1 MDLILKNGLP
11 HQAKGVNAI
20 SNVFTDSS
28 FESNTLYYANPKLH
42 LDKDVLLE
50 NIKNIQ
56 KANSIHPEHTSL
68 NAIGNYLN
76 LDIKM
81 ETGTGKTYVYAST
94 IFELHKRF
102 KINKFIVVVP
112 TLPIKAGASQFLSD
126 PYVKK
131 HFKDVCGYNA
141 EIDLQ
146 VLESVKKT
154 KGRQYFPSV
163 VREFVSGS
171 SQNTNKIQVL
181 LTNMALLTNSKLL
194 TKNDYDAGVLDFFKP
209 VDAIKATLP
218 FVIIDEPHRFSKQQ
232 KAFSFITEQIQPQCI
247 IRYGATFPSKAISK
261 GKNKK
266 TIKDYHN
273 LVYNLNACDSFNQN
287 LIKGIAKEHF
297 EPISKKEDK
306 VKVMSI
312 DDKMAVKFNHIKK
325 EASNKAFTLNKGD
338 SLSLISE
345 QFEGITIE
353 AIGKNFFELSNG
365 QTKFQGE
372 EFSTDIYS
380 SSYQEQMLKLAIERH
395 FETEKE
401 NFSRR
406 FKIKTL
412 ALFFIDDIYSYR
424 KKDDSEKEAYLKDT
438 FEKLLIEKIDEVLPT
453 LSKANDAD
461 YIAYLEASKKDISK
475 CHAGYFSQDNSD
487 SDEEIAKQVNEILH
501 DKKSL
506 LSIKNED
513 GSINPRRFL
522 FSKWTLKEG
531 WDNPNVFTITKL
543 RSSGSENSKLQEVGR
558 GLRLPVDENG
568 NRISNE
574 DFKLNYIIDFTEAD
588 FADRLV
594 KEINDDLPAGFVITN
609 EQLEKVAKKLE
620 LSKNELFKKLVI
632 NDYIDMDRNIILE
645 NTEAFFEEF
654 PDFSLG
660 INSDKVTDRNKK
672 KEVKIKIRASVYS
685 ELKEL
690 WEAINQKYLIYYDSL
705 EKEDY
710 LKEQLVEIFKNDVFT
725 DVILSS
731 NRQYIVSSDDGSMV
745 TNESGGV
752 QYIINN
758 KITYGTFLKRIN
770 KQTNLPI
777 NIINEALTAF
787 NKVHPEVEM
796 KINEY
801 SVANFVS
808 KFSDWKINNLE
819 GQFTYKK
826 TSLSLKSTALTF
838 ADGTSREEITQGR
851 IGTKFIP
858 GEPTEK
864 YLYDT
869 YAYDSPL
876 EKDNILAEG
885 ISEIVVYGKIPRNS
899 LSIPTTTGQS
909 YSPDFMYVVKKVDGT
924 KTLNIIVE
932 TKDVETETTLR
943 SIETAKIN
951 CAKAFFEQLTIDGY
965 TVKFIEQIRNKKI
978 KQIIEDVIS
987 KKV

>member
-1 MDLILKNGLP
+1 MDLIFKNGLP
-11 HQAKGVNAI
+11 HQTKGVNAI
-20 SNVFTDSS
+20 SNVFTKSNFDK
-28 FESNTLYYANPKLH
+28 NTLYYANPKLY
-42 LDKDVLLE
+42 LDKDVLLSS
-50 NIKNIQ
+50 IKNVQ
-56 KANSIHPEHTSL
+56 KANTIHPEHTSL
-68 NAIGNYLN
+68 NAIGDYLN

-81 ETGTGKTYVYAST
+81 ETGTGKTYVYTST
-94 IFELHKRF
+94 IFELHKRH

-112 TLPIKAGASQFLSD
+112 TLPIKAGARQFLSD

-146 VLESVKKT
+146 VLESVKKK
-154 KGRQYFPSV
+154 KGKQFFPSV

-181 LTNMALLTNSKLL
+181 LTNMALLTNSKML

-232 KAFSFITEQIQPQCI
+232 KAFSFIREQIQPQCI
-247 IRYGATFPSKAISK
+247 IRYGATFPTKTIGR
-261 GKNKK
+261 GKSKK
-266 TIKDYHN
+266 TLKDYQN

-297 EPISKKEDK
+297 EPISSKEEK
-306 VKVMSI
+306 VKVMAIDNKTSI
-312 DDKMAVKFNHIKK
+312 RFSHITKN
-325 EASNKAFTLNKGD
+325 SPNKSYTLGKGD
-338 SLSLISE
+338 SLSIISE
-345 QFEGITIE
+345 ALQGITIS
-353 AIGKNFFELSNG
+353 AIGSNFFELNNSDKKW
-365 QTKFQGE
+365 QTKE
-372 EFSTDIYS
+372 EFSADIYS

-424 KKDDSEKEAYLKDT
+424 KKEDSKKEAYLKDT
-438 FEKLLIEKIDEVLPT
+438 FEKLLLEKINEVLPK
-453 LSKANDAD
+453 LSKTNDAD
-461 YIAYLEASKKDISK
+461 YIAYLEASKKDISS
-475 CHAGYFSQDNSD
+475 CHGGYFSQDNND
-487 SDEEIAKQVNEILH
+487 SDENIANQVNKILH
-501 DKKSL
+501 DKKGL
-506 LSIKNED
+506 LSIKNQD
-513 GSINPRRFL
+513 GSQNTLRFL

-588 FADRLV
+588 FADKLIN
-594 KEINDDLPAGFVITN
+594 EINDDLPKGFVITEEKLN
-609 EQLEKVAKKLE
+609 EVAKKLSLE
-620 LSKNELFKKLVI
+620 VDDL
-632 NDYIDMDRNIILE
+632 YIDLLTKKYIDRKYNIILE
-645 NTEAFFEEF
+645 NTEDFFEEF
-654 PDFSLG
+654 PDFNIG
-660 INSDKVTDRNKK
+660 IDPNKIRDRNKK
-672 KEVKIKIRASVYS
+672 KDIKIKIRASVYS

-705 EKEDY
+705 EKGDY
-710 LKEQLVEIFKNDVFT
+710 LKTQLVKIFENDVFS

-731 NRQYIVSSDDGSMV
+731 DRQHVITLEDGTMSI
-745 TNESGGV
+745 NESGGV
-752 QYIINN
+752 QYIIND
-758 KITYGTFLKRIN
+758 KIPYGTFLKRIN
-770 KQTNLPI
+770 RLTNLPI
-777 NIINEALTAF
+777 NILNEALIAF
-787 NKVHPEVEM
+787 NKAHPEVEM

-801 SVANFVS
+801 SIANFVS

-826 TSLSLKSTALTF
+826 TSLSLKSTALTYS
-838 ADGTSREEITQGR
+838 DGTSREEITQGR
-851 IGTKFIP
+851 IGTKFVK

-876 EKDNILAEG
+876 EKENILAEG
-885 ISEIVVYGKIPRNS
+885 IAEIVVYGKIPRKS
-899 LSIPTTTGQS
+899 LSIPTITGQS
-909 YSPDFMYVVKKVDGT
+909 YSPDFMYVVKKSNGE

-932 TKDVETETTLR
+932 TKDVKTEGTLR
-943 SIETAKIN
+943 KIEKAKIN
-951 CAKAFFEQLTIDGY
+951 CARAFFEQLTIDGY
-965 TVKFIEQIRNKKI
+965 TVKFEEQIRNKKI

-987 KKV
+987 A

>member
-11 HQAKGVNAI
+11 HQAKGVYAI
-20 SNVFTDSS
+20 GNVFRESS
-28 FESNTLYYANPKLH
+28 FDKNKLYYANPKLH
-42 LDKDVLLE
+42 LDKEVLLDS
-50 NIKNIQ
+50 IKTVQ
-56 KANSIHPEHTSL
+56 KANNIHKEHTSL
-68 NAIGNYLN
+68 NSIGNYLN

-81 ETGTGKTYVYAST
+81 ETGTGKTYVYTST

-112 TLPIKAGASQFLSD
+112 TLPIKAGAKQFLSD
-126 PYVKK
+126 PYVMK

-146 VLESVKKT
+146 VLESVKNG
-154 KGRQYFPSV
+154 KGKQYFPSV

-181 LTNMALLTNSKLL
+181 LINMALLTTSKMLI
-194 TKNDYDAGVLDFFKP
+194 KNDYDAGVLDFFKP
-209 VDAIKATLP
+209 VDAIRATLP
-218 FVIIDEPHRFSKQQ
+218 FVMIDEPHRFSKQQ
-232 KAFSFITEQIQPQCI
+232 KAFKFITEQIQPQCI
-247 IRYGATFPSKAISK
+247 IRYGATFPSKII

-266 TIKDYHN
+266 TVKDYQN

-297 EPISKKEDK
+297 EPISNQGEK
-306 VKVMSI
+306 VKVMAI
-312 DDKMAVKFNHIKK
+312 EKRTAVRFNHIIKNLP
-325 EASNKAFTLNKGD
+325 NKSYTLKKGD
-338 SLSLISE
+338 SLSLISQE
-345 QFEGITIE
+345 LQGITIS
-353 AIGKNFFELSNG
+353 AIGSNHFELNNSDKKW
-365 QTKFQGE
+365 QTKE
-372 EFSTDIYS
+372 EFSADIYS

-424 KKDDSEKEAYLKDT
+424 KKEDSDKEAYLKDT
-438 FEKLLIEKIDEVLPT
+438 FERLLLKKINEVLPT
-453 LSKANDAD
+453 LSKTNDAE
-461 YIAYLEASKKDISK
+461 YIAYLKASKKDIPS
-475 CHAGYFSQDNSD
+475 CHGGYFSQDNND
-487 SDEEIAKQVNEILH
+487 SDENIANQVNKILY
-501 DKKSL
+501 DKKGL
-506 LSIKNED
+506 LSIRNKDN
-513 GSINPRRFL
+513 SLNPLRFL

-543 RSSGSENSKLQEVGR
+543 RSSGNENSKLQEVGR

-594 KEINDDLPAGFVITN
+594 KEINDDLPKGFIIT
-609 EQLEKVAKKLE
+609 EERLQEVAKKLSLE
-620 LSKNELFKKLVI
+620 VDNLYLDLHKKK
-632 NDYIDMDRNIILE
+632 YIDRKYNIILE

-654 PDFSLG
+654 PDFSTG

-672 KEVKIKIRASVYS
+672 KDVKVKIRASVYL

-690 WEAINQKYLIYYDSL
+690 WEAINEKYLIYYDSL

-710 LKEQLVEIFKNDVFT
+710 LKKQLVEIFKNNVFA

-731 NRQYIVSSDDGSMV
+731 DRQDIVVSDDGTMSA
-745 TNESGGV
+745 NETGGV
-752 QYIINN
+752 QYIINS
-758 KITYGTFLKRIN
+758 KIPYGTFLKRIN
-770 KQTNLPI
+770 RQTNLPI
-777 NIINEALTAF
+777 NIVNNALNALAQE
-787 NKVHPEVEM
+787 HPEIEM

-819 GQFTYKK
+819 GRFTYKK
-826 TSLSLKSTALTF
+826 TSLPLNSTALTY

-858 GEPTEK
+858 GEPTDK

-876 EKDNILAEG
+876 EKDNILSDG

-899 LSIPTTTGQS
+899 LNIPTTTGQS
-909 YSPDFMYVVKKVDGT
+909 YSPDFMYVVKKPNGE

-932 TKDVETETTLR
+932 TKDVNTETTLR

-965 TVKFIEQIRNKKI
+965 TVKFEEQIRNTKI
-978 KQIIEDVIS
+978 KQIIESVINGC
-987 KKV
+987 

>member
-11 HQAKGVNAI
+11 HQTKGVNAI
-20 SNVFTDSS
+20 SNVFTEDS
-28 FESNTLYYANPKLH
+28 FEDNTLYYANPKLH
-42 LDKDVLLE
+42 LDKGVLLGS
-50 NIKNIQ
+50 IKDIQ
-56 KANSIHPEHTSL
+56 NANTVHPEHNSL
-68 NAIGNYLN
+68 NAIGDYLN

-94 IFELHKRF
+94 IFELHRKY

-112 TLPIKAGASQFLSD
+112 TLPIKAGARQFLSD

-146 VLESVKKT
+146 VLESAKKK
-154 KGRQYFPSV
+154 KGKQYFPSV

-171 SQNTNKIQVL
+171 SQNANKIQVL
-181 LTNMALLTNSKLL
+181 LTNMALLTNSKML

-209 VDAIKATLP
+209 VDAIRATLP

-247 IRYGATFPSKAISK
+247 IRYGATFPSKTTGR
-261 GKNKK
+261 GKDKK
-266 TIKDYHN
+266 TIKDYQN

-312 DDKMAVKFNHIKK
+312 DDKVSIKFNYIKK
-325 EASNKAFTLNKGD
+325 ETSNKSFTLSKGD
-338 SLSLISE
+338 SLSIISE
-345 QFEGITIE
+345 QFEGITID

-365 QTKFQGE
+365 QTKYQGE

-380 SSYQEQMLKLAIERH
+380 SSYQEQMLKLTIERH
-395 FETEKE
+395 FETERE

-406 FKIKTL
+406 LKIKTL

-424 KKDDSEKEAYLKDT
+424 KKEDSEKEAYLKGT
-438 FEKLLIEKIDEVLPT
+438 FERLLLEKINEVLPK
-453 LSKANDAD
+453 LSKKNEAE
-461 YIAYLEASKKDISK
+461 YITYLEVSKKDISK

-487 SDEEIAKQVNEILH
+487 SDEDIAKEVKEILH

-513 GSINPRRFL
+513 GSVNPRRFL

-574 DFKLNYIIDFTEAD
+574 DFKLNYITDFTEAD
-588 FADRLV
+588 FAERLV
-594 KEINDDLPAGFVITN
+594 KEINADIPTGFVVTT
-609 EQLEKVAKKLE
+609 EQLEKVAVKLK
-620 LSKNELFKKLVI
+620 LSKNELFKKLVMS
-632 NDYIDMDRNIILE
+632 NYIDMDRNIIPE
-645 NTEAFFEEF
+645 NSDAFFEKF
-654 PDFSLG
+654 PDFNMG
-660 INSDKVTDRNKK
+660 IEKGKVTDRNKK
-672 KEVKIKIRASVYS
+672 KDVKIKIRASVYS

-690 WEAINQKYLIYYDSL
+690 WEAINQKYLIYYDSI

-710 LKEQLVEIFKNDVFT
+710 LKKQLIEIFENYVFADV
-725 DVILSS
+725 VLSS
-731 NRQYIVSSDDGSMV
+731 EREFIQMSKDGKMSA
-745 TNESGGV
+745 NQGGGV
-752 QYIINN
+752 QYVINN
-758 KITYGTFLKRIN
+758 KIPYGTFLKRIN

-777 NIINEALTAF
+777 NIINEALISF
-787 NKVHPEVEM
+787 NKESPKVEM

-801 SVANFVS
+801 SIANFVS
-808 KFSDWKINNLE
+808 KFNDWKINNLE
-819 GQFTYKK
+819 GQFNYKK
-826 TSLSLKSTALTF
+826 TSLTLKSTALTYS
-838 ADGTSREEITQGR
+838 DGTSREEITQGR
-851 IGTKFIP
+851 IGTKFVP
-858 GEPTEK
+858 GVPTDK

-876 EKDNILAEG
+876 EKANILAEG
-885 ISEIVVYGKIPRNS
+885 ITEIVVYGKIPRNS

-909 YSPDFMYVVKKVDGT
+909 YSPDFMYVVKKPNGE

-932 TKDVETETTLR
+932 TKDVKTESTLRKIETT
-943 SIETAKIN
+943 KIN
-951 CAKAFFEQLTIDGY
+951 CAKAFFKQLTSDGY
-965 TVKFIEQIRNKKI
+965 TVKFEEQIGNKKI
-978 KQIIEDVIS
+978 KQIIQDVIS
-987 KKV
+987 A